1 MYQQKPKKAKSPLA
15 QAASKKKTNQTA
27 QASPV
32 STPTTGST
40 SGGFDP
46 YTKPFMGSFLNTLE
60 KSAGKET
67 VAKAISHAKQG
78 KLDSR
83 IY

>member
-1 MYQQKPKKAKSPLA
+1 MYQPKPKKAKSPLA
-15 QAASKKKTNQTA
+15 QAATKKKTNQTP
-27 QASPV
+27 QSSPV
-32 STPTTGST
+32 STSTASGTTG
-40 SGGFDP
+40 GLDP

-60 KSAGKET
+60 QSAGKET
-67 VAKAISHAKQG
+67 VAKAVSHAKQG